1 MTKNKVEAFRE
12 HADHTE
18 ALRWSWLTLFPH
30 ESEISPQS
38 LLEQKLQP
46 KKEREN
52 NYSGLMSET
61 NFFFP
66 QLQLVLG
73 TVEL

>member
-1 MTKNKVEAFRE
+1 MLITLKHCGGADLLYSLTKVF
-12 HADHTE
+12 
-18 ALRWSWLTLFPH
+18 
-30 ESEISPQS
+30 EISPQS